1 MDGIL
6 ITIIVI
12 TAFLVYKMISSS
24 RKQGIK
30 DGKQQAVVRKKR
42 LLR

>member
-12 TAFLVYKMISSS
+12 TAFLVYK
-24 RKQGIK
+24 RFPQAGNRRGIK
-30 DGKQQAVVRKKR
+30 DGKQQAVVRKKDY
-42 LLR
+42 